1 MLAVA
6 TYVTED
12 CVNPDPSQRNGKN
25 LILDVDKS
33 PRNRQYE
40 GRGGAVVTAVRMLD
54 FSPGVESMFRTAE
67 LGRKISR
74 KEFDAVTPALRT
86 ELITLQQTL
95 RHADFPVVLVFA
107 GVDGAGKGESINLL
121 SEWLDP
127 RWMST
132 SAYGDPSD
140 EERERPSAWRYWRDL
155 PPRGCIGMFMGSWY
169 SAPVMDRAWERI
181 SLAEM
186 DEQLARIAHFEKML
200 ADDGALIL
208 KFWMHLGRDA
218 QRRRLRKLEKKPHE
232 AWRVTKRDWK
242 HWEMYDN
249 FIAAAERTIRMT
261 SDGHAPWTI
270 IEGEDVRYRSLT
282 LLMTLRDALVRHLEA
297 RDLRRKLL
305 ETVKK
310 DENAV
315 RAGRSVPA
323 AAKTRKR
330 AGAQADAG
338 LLSVSLP
345 QQPTILDALDMSL
358 DLEPA
363 EYAERIRAGRSRLAG
378 LSRLARAYGVSSV
391 LVFEGWD
398 AGGKGGAIRR
408 VVSALDAREY
418 KVIPTAAP
426 TDEEKARHYLWRFW
440 RHISRAGRVTIYDRS
455 WYGRVLVER
464 VEGFAR
470 TDEWMRAYAE
480 INAFEEQLSEFGTV
494 LCKYWLHITPEE
506 QMARFTARQNTP
518 WKAWKLTDEDWRNR
532 EKWDQYQDAVNDMI
546 ERTSTRN
553 APWTLVEANSK
564 RYARVKVLETYTDQ
578 LAKGLKARGINLKK
592 ALAV

>member
-1 MLAVA
+1 
-6 TYVTED
+6 
-12 CVNPDPSQRNGKN
+12 
-25 LILDVDKS
+25 
-33 PRNRQYE
+33 
-40 GRGGAVVTAVRMLD
+40 
-54 FSPGVESMFRTAE
+54 MFRTAE
-67 LGRKISR
+67 LGRKIS
-74 KEFDAVTPALRT
+74 KEEFDAVAPTLRT
-86 ELITLQQTL
+86 ELITLQQAL
-95 RHADFPVVLVFA
+95 RHAEFPVILVFA

-127 RWMST
+127 RWLGT
-132 SAYGDPSD
+132 YAYGEPSD

-155 PPRGCIGMFMGSWY
+155 PPRGRIGMFMGSWY
-169 SAPVMDRAWERI
+169 SAPVMDRAWGRI
-181 SLAEM
+181 SVAELDERLAH
-186 DEQLARIAHFEKML
+186 IAHFEKML
-200 ADDGALIL
+200 ADDGALVL

-218 QRRRLRKLEKKPHE
+218 QKRRLRKLEKKPHE

-242 HWEMYDN
+242 HWEMYDD

-261 SDGHAPWTI
+261 SSGPAPWTI
-270 IEGEDVRYRSLT
+270 IEGEDTRYRSLT

-297 RDLRRKLL
+297 MELRRKLL
-305 ETVKK
+305 ESMRTDESTVLRKSG
-310 DENAV
+310 A
-315 RAGRSVPA
+315 SV
-323 AAKTRKR
+323 AKARKR
-330 AGAQADAG
+330 ARAQVDAG
-338 LLSVSLP
+338 RVSVSLP
-345 QQPTILDALDMSL
+345 QQPTILDALDMDL
-358 DLEPA
+358 DLDPA
-363 EYAERIRAGRSRLAG
+363 EYSERIRAGRSRLAG
-378 LSRLARAYGVSSV
+378 LSRLARANGVSSV

-470 TDEWMRAYAE
+470 TEEWMRSYAE
-480 INAFEEQLSEFGTV
+480 INEFEEQLAEFGTV
-494 LCKYWLHITPEE
+494 LCKFWLHITPEE
-506 QMARFTARQNTP
+506 QMARFTSRQNTP

-546 ERTSTRN
+546 ERTSTGN

-564 RYARVKVLETYTDQ
+564 RHARVKVLETYTDR
-578 LAKGLKARGINLKK
+578 LARVLKVRGVNPKT
-592 ALAV
+592 ALTS